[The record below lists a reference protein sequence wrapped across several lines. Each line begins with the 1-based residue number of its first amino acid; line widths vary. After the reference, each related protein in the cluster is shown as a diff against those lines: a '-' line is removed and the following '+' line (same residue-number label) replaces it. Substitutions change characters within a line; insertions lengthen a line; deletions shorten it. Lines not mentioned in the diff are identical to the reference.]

1 MKQQDLLRSTSK
13 TPRKSK
19 KRTAAER
26 TENKQRI
33 AASKARAKRWAER
46 KQARILL
53 QNRPTTQPTQV
64 AVAPQEPVASQQ
76 AIPVTATPVPTHI
89 WNLAP
94 RRVPQDPEDLIELFT
109 RRSFFQENL
118 EYIQQEISRIDREI
132 ERQIAPRF
140 RSNR

>member
-1 MKQQDLLRSTSK
+1 MLLVLVYPFYVSYVYVVLYGNNVVLK
-13 TPRKSK
+13 
-19 KRTAAER
+19 
-26 TENKQRI
+26 
-33 AASKARAKRWAER
+33 
-46 KQARILL
+46 
-53 QNRPTTQPTQV
+53 
-64 AVAPQEPVASQQ
+64 
-76 AIPVTATPVPTHI
+76 VPTHI